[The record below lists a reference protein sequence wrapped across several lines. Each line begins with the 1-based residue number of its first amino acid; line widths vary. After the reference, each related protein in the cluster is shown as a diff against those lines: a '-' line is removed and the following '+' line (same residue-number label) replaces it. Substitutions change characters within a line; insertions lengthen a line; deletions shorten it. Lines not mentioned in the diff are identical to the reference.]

1 MSNCGVAEVE
11 RTGPVKMGRSSIIR
25 HLTWTCGTTLLRMS
39 LSMLAPRPMLR
50 VVLSRVRPHSFLHGF
65 LAALCVPWTSL
76 LVRFRSCAVLKA
88 APFLCIPH
96 GAGVL
101 PSRVSSD

>member
-1 MSNCGVAEVE
+1 MSKCGVAEVE

-25 HLTWTCGTTLLRMS
+25 YLTWTCGTTLLRMS
-39 LSMLAPRPMLR
+39 FSMLAPRPMLR

-76 LVRFRSCAVLKA
+76 LVSFRSCAVLKA
-88 APFLCIPH
+88 ALFLCIPQ